1 MFSSQKF
8 SLLDD
13 HKFVNKNKNEIKNE
27 SINFFLEKCF
37 GAFFLVASKC
47 LKSDHIRFSYNFLH
61 HFQKYAEPNHIL
73 IQLRM
78 IFFFLFHLY
87 YNKTKT
93 LRLKVVKSFELL
105 VPTFGKN
112 FSLALYLSTRR
123 RFITLIIFNIIFI
136 NITSHTRTV
145 KNKCSYLLWC
155 DKSRNFYTL

>member
-1 MFSSQKF
+1 MFRSFFSCRFKMFKIRSHPFFLQFSSPF
-8 SLLDD
+8 S
-13 HKFVNKNKNEIKNE
+13 KI
-27 SINFFLEKCF
+27 CR
-37 GAFFLVASKC
+37 A
-47 LKSDHIRFSYNFLH
+47 KS
-61 HFQKYAEPNHIL
+61 HFNTIAYD
-73 IQLRM
+73 
-78 IFFFLFHLY
+78 FFFLFHLY